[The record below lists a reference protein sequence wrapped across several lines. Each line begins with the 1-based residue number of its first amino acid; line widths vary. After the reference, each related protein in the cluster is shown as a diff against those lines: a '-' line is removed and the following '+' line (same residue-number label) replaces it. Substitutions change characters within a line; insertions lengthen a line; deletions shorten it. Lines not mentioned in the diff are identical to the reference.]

1 MINIDKFIS
10 IYKQHYNINTKQQQ
24 GILNILNNFNNDLL
38 VNQSIPR
45 MAYIL
50 ATIFWETDQK
60 MFPSKEVRQIRTDTP
75 RRKQVRKLQDRY
87 WYTGFYGRGY
97 CHLTWLANYRMMSKV
112 LVDEAPDGTYVNSQ
126 FLVLK
131 PDLAYDPDISYK
143 IIVLG
148 MLRGCF
154 NGKGHGLGHYVDKT
168 PPDYV
173 GARYTVNIQDQAQA
187 IADIAKRFEGWIKDC
202 WE

>member
-60 MFPSKEVRQIRTDTP
+60 MFPSKGVRQIKTDTP
-75 RRKQVRKLQDRY
+75 K
-87 WYTGFYGRGY
+87 
-97 CHLTWLANYRMMSKV
+97 
-112 LVDEAPDGTYVNSQ
+112 
-126 FLVLK
+126 
-131 PDLAYDPDISYK
+131 
-143 IIVLG
+143 
-148 MLRGCF
+148 
-154 NGKGHGLGHYVDKT
+154 
-168 PPDYV
+168 
-173 GARYTVNIQDQAQA
+173 
-187 IADIAKRFEGWIKDC
+187 KRIR
-202 WE
+202 